1 METTYSVTD
10 QELFYSKVADVEIEN
25 LTGSKKN
32 ISIELSDG
40 SVREFQGEFG
50 PNDFEADY
58 GFILTNEF

>member
-1 METTYSVTD
+1 METTYTVTN
-10 QELFYSKVADVEIEN
+10 QELFTKVADVEIGN
-25 LTGSKKN
+25 LTGSEKN